1 MSLNG
6 MFLPEDPF
14 TASARRARVARQQD
28 WMRRRVRRDEV
39 LFWLIVAAVAAG
51 AVWLIVT
58 L

>member
-14 TASARRARVARQQD
+14 TASARRARLAQQQR
-28 WMRRRVRRDEV
+28 WMRRWLRFDEIV
-39 LFWLIVAAVAAG
+39 FWLIVAAVAAG